1 MGILLLKDI
10 ADLTFG
16 YIVQGIAVLII
27 IAEIYKKIKEVK
39 SASDADHERKQGW
52 DNAAKVIKEKE
63 KEWDSGLSDV
73 ENTRKEIVKKY
84 DNKLSELE
92 EKMDRDNEELT
103 KVIEENKTDSEA
115 KMQELKIELFVQ
127 TECMRAVLDGL
138 HQLKCNG
145 PVTQARELLDTYL
158 SGSAHDIKDIEKLLK
173 RGA

>member
-1 MGILLLKDI
+1 MGIFLMDI

-16 YIVQGIAVLII
+16 YIIQGLAVLII
-27 IAEIYKKIKEVK
+27 IAEVYKKIKEVK
-39 SASDADHERKQGW
+39 NASDADHARKQGW
-52 DNAAKVIKEKE
+52 DYASATIKAKE

-73 ENTRKEIVKKY
+73 DNVRNEIVKKY

-92 EKMDRDNEELT
+92 EKMDKDNEELT

-145 PVTQARELLDTYL
+145 PVTQAKELLDTYL

>member
-1 MGILLLKDI
+1 MVLLSMDM
-10 ADLTFG
+10 ADLTFS
-16 YIVQGIAVLII
+16 YILQGLAVLII
-27 IAEIYKKIKEVK
+27 IAEVYKKIKEVK
-39 SASDADHERKQGW
+39 NASDADHERKQGW

-92 EKMDRDNEELT
+92 EKMDKDNEELGR
-103 KVIEENKTDSEA
+103 KIEENKTDSEA